1 MADAPLNLEQNTG
14 KMPLER
20 VSIPQDRHYKVRVD
34 HHMALNADPRKSG
47 VINAVIGYFG
57 LVVAAPLLIL
67 TITFWGLPALLGLAG
82 VVKDTFWY
90 NLIFGLLGPVL
101 AFLFIAVV
109 ALINILML
117 RKYLGKVQNR
127 FGPLHNGPSGSLQ
140 TVFDALKL
148 VAKEDHTPGMVEETI
163 FTIAPVLV
171 FVSAFLLMA
180 VIPFAPGWVFA
191 NVDAGAIFIIAAG
204 TLGSYGVLL
213 AGWSMNN
220 KYGLLGGLRAAAQL
234 VSYEVP
240 LSIALLSVCVYT
252 GSMNLTEI
260 ADYQLEHGWNV
271 FPLFIPFVIYLIA
284 GLAEIKMTPF
294 DLPEAES
301 ELVAG
306 FNTEY
311 GGMRFGFFFVA
322 EFAEL
327 YLLPAVLA
335 VFFLGGW
342 HTLPLPDGFANNILG
357 YKELFVW
364 GDPTNPAG
372 NLLRNVIYA
381 AISLLKGA
389 AGVYFYMW
397 IRATLPRFRDD
408 QLMELCWKGLI
419 PLSLVGLLLA
429 AVSRLNPVIGAV
441 ISIITIL
448 GILVFVV
455 PPIFRKVNVR
465 QNSSSRG
472 APVRRRP
479 NMAPNYRNINK

>member
-1 MADAPLNLEQNTG
+1 MSFVENREAR
-14 KMPLER
+14 MPSER
-20 VSIPQDRHYKVRVD
+20 VAMPEDRHYKMRMK
-34 HHMALNADPRKSG
+34 HQMALNADPRKSG
-47 VINAVIGYFG
+47 VINAVIGYAG
-57 LVVAAPLLIL
+57 LVVVAPLLIL
-67 TITFWGLPALLGLAG
+67 AITYQGLPALLEVLGAPRGSFWFNLVNG
-82 VVKDTFWY
+82 V
-90 NLIFGLLGPVL
+90 LGPVL
-101 AFLFIAVV
+101 AFLFVAVV

-148 VAKEDHTPGMVEETI
+148 VSKEDHTPGMVEETI
-163 FTIAPVLV
+163 FTLAPVLV

-180 VIPFAPGWVFA
+180 VIPFAPGWVFG
-191 NVDAGAIFIIAAG
+191 NTDAGAIFIIAAG

-220 KYGLLGGLRAAAQL
+220 KFGLLGGLRAAAQL

-240 LSIALLSVCVYT
+240 LSIALLSVCVYS
-252 GSMNLTEI
+252 GSMNLTSI
-260 ADYQLEHGWNV
+260 VDAQAKNGFWNV
-271 FPLFIPFVIYLIA
+271 FPLIIPFVVYLIA

-342 HTLPLPDGFANNILG
+342 HALVI
-357 YKELFVW
+357 
-364 GDPTNPAG
+364 PTFGIDLLQSWAG
-372 NLLRNVIYA
+372 NKDANALELILRANVPANAPASGFWQTAFGPGGLLLNLQYA
-381 AISLLKGA
+381 FWFLLKGA

-397 IRATLPRFRDD
+397 VRATLPRFRDD
-408 QLMELCWKGLI
+408 QLMELCWKFLI
-419 PLSLVGLLLA
+419 PLSLLGLFLA
-429 AVSRLNPVIGAV
+429 AVFRLAPVLGQIFGVIVGA
-441 ISIITIL
+441 IFGLWMLWI
-448 GILVFVV
+448 
-455 PPIFRKVNVR
+455 IFRPLLPKARV
-465 QNSSSRG
+465 SG
-472 APVRRRP
+472 
-479 NMAPNYRNINK
+479 RNA

>member
-1 MADAPLNLEQNTG
+1 MSVYENRDAR
-14 KMPLER
+14 MPSER
-20 VSIPQDRHYKVRVD
+20 VAIPEDRHYKLRMK
-34 HHMALNADPRKSG
+34 HQMALNSDPRKSG
-47 VINAVIGYFG
+47 VLNAVIGYVG
-57 LVVAAPLLIL
+57 LIVIAPLAIL
-67 TITFWGLPALLGLAG
+67 AITFQGLPALLSVLGATRGSFWFNLVNG
-82 VVKDTFWY
+82 V
-90 NLIFGLLGPVL
+90 LGPVL
-101 AFLFIAVV
+101 AFLFVAVV

-127 FGPLHNGPSGSLQ
+127 YGPLHNGPSGSLQ

-148 VAKEDHTPGMVEETI
+148 VAKEDHTPKMVEETI
-163 FTIAPVLV
+163 FTLAPALV

-191 NVDAGAIFIIAAG
+191 STDAGAIFIIAAG

-220 KYGLLGGLRAAAQL
+220 KFGLLGGLRAAAQL

-240 LSIALLSVCVYT
+240 LSISLLSVCVYS
-252 GSMNLTEI
+252 GSMNLSSIVNAQTS
-260 ADYQLEHGWNV
+260 LWNV
-271 FPLFIPFVIYLIA
+271 FPLIVPFVVYLIA

-327 YLLPAVLA
+327 YLLPAVL
-335 VFFLGGW
+335 VIFFLGGW
-342 HTLPLPDGFANNILG
+342 HMLLIPETLGIPVSSFLGDRIHLLGF
-357 YKELFVW
+357 KELFVYGSDGTIW
-364 GDPTNPAG
+364 R
-372 NLLRNVIYA
+372 NLSYA
-381 AISLLKGA
+381 VWFLAKGA

-408 QLMELCWKGLI
+408 QLMELCWKFLI
-419 PLSLVGLLLA
+419 PVSLLGLFLA
-429 AVSRLNPVIGAV
+429 AVFRLAPV
-441 ISIITIL
+441 L
-448 GILVFVV
+448 GQIFGLIVTAIFALWVLWI
-455 PPIFRKVNVR
+455 IFR
-465 QNSSSRG
+465 
-472 APVRRRP
+472 PLLP
-479 NMAPNYRNINK
+479 NARASGRNA